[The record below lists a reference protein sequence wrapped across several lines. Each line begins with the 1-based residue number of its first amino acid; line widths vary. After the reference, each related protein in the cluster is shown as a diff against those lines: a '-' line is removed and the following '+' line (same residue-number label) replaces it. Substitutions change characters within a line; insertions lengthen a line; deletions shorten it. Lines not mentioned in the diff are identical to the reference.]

1 MIVTEREFSHTFQ
14 ENLLSL
20 RTKIHNDNKLF
31 CLLEFDEIDLSN
43 DEERQEFYKRVGEG
57 VSTVPQIYIDNI
69 RIGGYPNLV
78 TWFEENG
85 F

>member
-1 MIVTEREFSHTFQ
+1 MNITVYSKDNCIWCDRAK
-14 ENLLSL
+14 NLLNSV
-20 RTKIHNDNKLF
+20 NF
-31 CLLEFDEIDLSN
+31 EFDEIDLSN
-43 DEERQEFYKRVGEG
+43 DKHRKEFYKRVGEG

>member
-1 MIVTEREFSHTFQ
+1 MNITVYSKDNCIWCDRAK
-14 ENLLSL
+14 NLLNSV
-20 RTKIHNDNKLF
+20 NF
-31 CLLEFDEIDLSN
+31 EFDEIDLSN
-43 DEERQEFYKRVGEG
+43 DEKRQEFYKRVGEG

>member
-1 MIVTEREFSHTFQ
+1 MNITVYSKDNCIWCDRAK
-14 ENLLSL
+14 NLLNSV
-20 RTKIHNDNKLF
+20 NF
-31 CLLEFDEIDLSN
+31 EFDEIDLSN

-57 VSTVPQIYIDNI
+57 VSTVPQIYKDNI

>member
-1 MIVTEREFSHTFQ
+1 MNITVYSKDNCIWCDRAK
-14 ENLLSL
+14 NLLKSV
-20 RTKIHNDNKLF
+20 NF
-31 CLLEFDEIDLSN
+31 EFDEIDLSN

-57 VSTVPQIYIDNI
+57 VSTVPPIYIDYI

>member
-1 MIVTEREFSHTFQ
+1 MNITVYSKDNCIWCDRAK
-14 ENLLSL
+14 NLLNSV
-20 RTKIHNDNKLF
+20 NF
-31 CLLEFDEIDLSN
+31 EFDEIDLSN
-43 DEERQEFYKRVGEG
+43 DEERQEFYKIVGEG

>member
-1 MIVTEREFSHTFQ
+1 MNITVYSKDNCIWCDRAK
-14 ENLLSL
+14 NLLNSV
-20 RTKIHNDNKLF
+20 NF
-31 CLLEFDEIDLSN
+31 EFDEIDLSN
-43 DEERQEFYKRVGEG
+43 DEERKEFYKRVGEG

>member
-1 MIVTEREFSHTFQ
+1 MNITVYSKDNCIWCDRAK
-14 ENLLSL
+14 NLLNSV
-20 RTKIHNDNKLF
+20 NF
-31 CLLEFDEIDLSN
+31 EFDEIDLSN
-43 DEERQEFYKRVGEG
+43 DEERQEFYKRVGEV

>member
-1 MIVTEREFSHTFQ
+1 MNITVYSKDNCIWCDRAK
-14 ENLLSL
+14 NLLNSV
-20 RTKIHNDNKLF
+20 NF
-31 CLLEFDEIDLSN
+31 EFDEIDLSN
-43 DEERQEFYKRVGEG
+43 DEERHEFYKRVGEG

>member
-1 MIVTEREFSHTFQ
+1 MNITVYSKDNCIWCDRAK
-14 ENLLSL
+14 NLLNSV
-20 RTKIHNDNKLF
+20 NF
-31 CLLEFDEIDLSN
+31 EFDEIDLSN
-43 DEERQEFYKRVGEG
+43 DEKRQEFYKSVGEG

>member
-1 MIVTEREFSHTFQ
+1 MNITVYSKDNCIWCDRAK
-14 ENLLSL
+14 NLLNSV
-20 RTKIHNDNKLF
+20 NF
-31 CLLEFDEIDLSN
+31 EFDEIDLSN
-43 DEERQEFYKRVGEG
+43 DEERQEFYNRVGEG

>member
-1 MIVTEREFSHTFQ
+1 MNITVYSKDNCIWCDRAKS
-14 ENLLSL
+14 LLNSV
-20 RTKIHNDNKLF
+20 NF
-31 CLLEFDEIDLSN
+31 EFDEIDLSN
-43 DEERQEFYKRVGEG
+43 DEERQEFYNRVGEG

>member
-1 MIVTEREFSHTFQ
+1 MNITVYSKDNCIWCDRAK
-14 ENLLSL
+14 NLLNSV
-20 RTKIHNDNKLF
+20 NF
-31 CLLEFDEIDLSN
+31 EFDEIDLSN
-43 DEERQEFYKRVGEG
+43 DEERQEFYKSVGEG

>member
-1 MIVTEREFSHTFQ
+1 MNITVYSKDNCIWCDRAK
-14 ENLLSL
+14 NLLNSVNF
-20 RTKIHNDNKLF
+20 K
-31 CLLEFDEIDLSN
+31 FDEIDLSN
-43 DEERQEFYKRVGEG
+43 DDKRQEFYKRVGEG